1 MRVINYTRKR
11 IYYMKRV
18 VVTGMGIVSPVGTGV
33 EYAWKNIVN
42 GVSGVRTID
51 TFDVTD
57 FASKIAGLPV
67 RGENPGEF
75 NPDTVIEPR
84 EQRKMD
90 RAIIYG
96 LVAADEAMRDAN
108 LTEGGYDG
116 DRFGVSIG
124 SGIGGVQ
131 SIYET
136 CVDLAKS
143 GPRFISPFFVP
154 KAIVNMTSGYASIKY
169 GLRGPNIAVATAC
182 ATGSH
187 AIAEAVNFIRN
198 DMADLMLAG
207 GTEAAV
213 TELALGGFA
222 AMRAL
227 STRNDDPTHAS
238 RPWDSDRDG
247 FVLGEG
253 SGVLVLEEYEHAV
266 QRGAKIYAEV
276 AGFGMTADA
285 HHITAPAPNG
295 EGGLRAMKM
304 ALKDAGMKPSDID
317 YVNAHGTSTGLGDVG
332 ELVAVRELFGDKGA
346 CMSSTKSMTG
356 HLLGAAGAIEA
367 IFSVLAI
374 RDNIVPPTINL
385 ENPIDEVG
393 DFNLV
398 PNVAQKRDVNAAISN
413 SFGFGGTNASVIFKK
428 VK

>member
-1 MRVINYTRKR
+1 MR
-11 IYYMKRV
+11 RV

-33 EYAWKNIVN
+33 EYAWKNILN
-42 GVSGVRTID
+42 GVSGVRAID
-51 TFDVTD
+51 TFDTTD
-57 FASKIAGLPV
+57 LASKIAGLPV
-67 RGENPGEF
+67 RGENPGDF
-75 NPDTVIEPR
+75 NPDAVIEPR

-96 LVAADEAMRDAN
+96 MVAADEAMRDAN
-108 LTEGGYDG
+108 LIDYDG
-116 DRFGVSIG
+116 NKDLFGVSIG

-131 SIYET
+131 TICDT
-136 CVDLAKS
+136 CIELMKS
-143 GPRFISPFFVP
+143 GPRFVSPFFVP
-154 KAIVNMTSGYASIKY
+154 KAIINMTAGYVSIKY
-169 GLRGPNIAVATAC
+169 GLRGPNISVATAC

-198 DMADLMLAG
+198 GSADLMLAG

-213 TELALGGFA
+213 TPLAVAGFA
-222 AMRAL
+222 AMKAL

-238 RPWDSDRDG
+238 RPWDSARDG

-253 SGVLVLEEYEHAV
+253 AGVLVLEEYEHAV
-266 QRGAKIYAEV
+266 ARGAKIYAEV

-295 EGGLRAMKM
+295 EGGLRAMKI
-304 ALKDAGMKPSDID
+304 ALRDAGMQPTDID
-317 YVNAHGTSTGLGDVG
+317 YINAHGTSTGLGDVG
-332 ELVAVRELFGDKGA
+332 ELAAVRELFGEKQA

-367 IFSVLAI
+367 IFSVLSI
-374 RDNIVPPTINL
+374 RDNIVPPTMNL

-398 PNVAQKRDVNAAISN
+398 PNVAQKREVNAALSN
-413 SFGFGGTNASVIFKK
+413 SFGFGGTNASVIFKR